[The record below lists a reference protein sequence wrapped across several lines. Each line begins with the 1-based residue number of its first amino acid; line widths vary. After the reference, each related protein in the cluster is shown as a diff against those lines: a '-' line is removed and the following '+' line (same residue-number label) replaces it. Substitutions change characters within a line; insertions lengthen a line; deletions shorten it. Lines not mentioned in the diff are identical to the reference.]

1 METMNIAAQID
12 AKEKLLVEGRTQII
26 PTSERKAKAIGNLKK
41 RMAIVTIRLKN
52 GKPMTL
58 EGETIEKCPTT
69 IMKTVAEGFC
79 WEEITEMELASG
91 EYKGI
96 LAKMESV
103 RAELNGLQS
112 KNKWL
117 DSN

>member
-1 METMNIAAQID
+1 MKTMEIAAQID
-12 AKEKLLVEGRTQII
+12 EKERLLEEGRAKIM
-26 PTSERKAKAIGNLKK
+26 PAAAFKAEAIGNLKK
-41 RMAIVTIRLKN
+41 KIALVTIRLKN

-58 EGETIEKCPTT
+58 DGETIENCPVTL
-69 IMKTVAEGFC
+69 INKIAEGFC
-79 WEEITEMELASG
+79 WEEITQMELASG

-117 DSN
+117 ESN

>member
-1 METMNIAAQID
+1 MQTIKISDQID
-12 AKEKLLVEGRTQII
+12 IKERLLEEGRAKIM
-26 PTSERKAKAIGNLKK
+26 PSAAFKAESIGNLKK
-41 RMAIVTIRLKN
+41 KLAIITIRLRN

-58 EGETIEKCPTT
+58 EGETIENCPTT
-69 IMKTVAEGFC
+69 IIKTIAEGFC
-79 WEEITEMELASG
+79 WEEITQMELASA
-91 EYKGI
+91 EYKGN

-117 DSN
+117 ESN

>member
-1 METMNIAAQID
+1 MKTQITADQID
-12 AKEKLLVEGRTQII
+12 QKIALLEEGRAKIM
-26 PTSERKAKAIGNLKK
+26 PSAAFKAESIGNLKK
-41 RMAIVTIRLKN
+41 KMAIVTIRLKN

-58 EGETIEKCPTT
+58 DGETIEKCPTT

-79 WEEITEMELASG
+79 WEEITQMELASG
-91 EYKGI
+91 EYKGN

-117 DSN
+117 ESN